1 MTDSK
6 NEILID
12 AGLVT
17 EGKAIAALWTKRDA
31 ADKRKFTSDIKR
43 PADGSNTEAGLVV
56 RTGDLLV
63 ELKRVSEA
71 AGEKRISTVALRQ
84 AGLSGMDKRRRS
96 ECLWFVDNEEEILRF
111 INAEGEFAEI
121 GGKKQP
127 KRKFTSV
134 AACQNAHRKAVKL
147 IEDESKSD
155 DTSSEA
161 DDKSNKSN
169 VGPNSEAD
177 GSADDAA
184 PAGKPTD
191 PILTALN
198 ALSAIDDD
206 RQFVSVIVKA
216 MGERG
221 MDAKAVFAKLAA
233 GQTKAKA
240 KAA

>member
-1 MTDSK
+1 MTNET

-17 EGKAIAALWTKRDA
+17 EGKEIASLWTKRDN

-43 PADGSNTEAGLVV
+43 PAAGSNEVAGLVV
-56 RTGDLLV
+56 RTGDLLA
-63 ELKRVSEA
+63 ELRSITEA
-71 AGEKRISTVALRQ
+71 AGGKRNSTVALKQ
-84 AGLSGMDKRRRS
+84 AGLDGMDKRRRS

-134 AACQNAHRKAVKL
+134 AACQNAMRQAKRLLEQDGAAN
-147 IEDESKSD
+147 D
-155 DTSSEA
+155 DKSSEA
-161 DDKSNKSN
+161 DDKSN

-206 RQFVSVIVKA
+206 KQFVSVIVKA